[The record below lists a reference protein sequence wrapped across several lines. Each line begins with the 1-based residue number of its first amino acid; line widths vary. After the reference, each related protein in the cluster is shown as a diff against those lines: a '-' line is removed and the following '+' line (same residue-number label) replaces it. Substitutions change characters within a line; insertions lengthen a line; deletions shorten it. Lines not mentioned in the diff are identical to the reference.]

1 MLNLINWICIS
12 FYFYLVFFYKM
23 TDFLIE
29 GIGLAGQEFSASGKG
44 AQSSSQLAPQGLKAV
59 GSVWAPG
66 ACQLGQVS
74 CRTWWW
80 LQRARVSSISHKS
93 PRGMLEMGSW
103 GHSSN
108 ADTSGP

>member
-44 AQSSSQLAPQGLKAV
+44 APMSWFLRPYFLK
-59 GSVWAPG
+59 
-66 ACQLGQVS
+66 
-74 CRTWWW
+74 
-80 LQRARVSSISHKS
+80 ISDQAS
-93 PRGMLEMGSW
+93 
-103 GHSSN
+103 
-108 ADTSGP
+108 